1 MSSALNGLKQVAQ
14 IAHPRTLTSLW
25 RAGTVTAR
33 TPLAL
38 AGTLPWIIGR
48 GPSLGSLVQMNAASV
63 GDNTALIDRDGEL
76 TWQEVDRRTNRAAH
90 LLVDEGLT
98 GKSIA
103 TVLRNG
109 RAQAEV
115 LIGAQKAGVVVCPLN
130 TWAKRKELQATLA
143 NARPGMLVYDTAHAE
158 QVAAIDTKG
167 ARLVHVG
174 SDDQALEGSTP
185 YEEALAAKPD
195 RRLPPFTKDK
205 GSPAIVIHTSGTTG
219 IPKGAKRDASA
230 AGIGTLANL
239 LSVVPYRRDDVIY
252 CPAPL
257 FHSFGLITFTLACAL
272 GATIVLPERFD
283 ARRSVADI
291 ARRRASAASF
301 VPVMIRRIVSLPEN
315 ELSAHDLSS
324 LRIVLASGSALGD
337 DLRRR
342 ARAVFGDVLYDLYGS
357 TEAGW
362 VAIATP
368 QDMVR
373 HPSTVGRPVPGVEVA
388 AFDAAG
394 RRLPPG
400 EPGELFI
407 ASAALFEGY
416 TSGEERARHGRFMSI
431 GDIGRIDDDGYLF
444 IEGRADD
451 MVVIGGENV
460 YPVEVEEVLEA
471 LPGVA
476 EAAVVGVP
484 DEEFGQ
490 VLVAFVAGEV
500 SSEELEAACRAEL
513 ASYKVPRR
521 FELVAALPRTATG
534 KVLKRELLSQLSQ

>member
-1 MSSALNGLKQVAQ
+1 MSSALNALKQVAQ
-14 IAHPRTLTSLW
+14 IAHPRTMARLW

-38 AGTLPWIIGR
+38 ASTLPWLVGR
-48 GPSLGSLVQMNAASV
+48 GPSLASLVQMDAVSA
-63 GDNTALIDRDGEL
+63 GDKTALIDRDGEL
-76 TWQEVDRRTNRAAH
+76 TWEQVDKRSNRVAQ
-90 LLVDEGLT
+90 LLVAEGLI
-98 GKSIA
+98 GRSVA

-130 TWAKRKELQATLA
+130 TWAKRKELQAALA

-158 QVAAIDTKG
+158 QVAAVDTRG
-167 ARLVHVG
+167 IRLVHVG
-174 SDDQALEGSTP
+174 AGGEALQGSLP
-185 YEEALAAKPD
+185 YEEALASRPD
-195 RRLPPFTKDK
+195 GRLAPFTRNK
-205 GSPAIVIHTSGTTG
+205 GSLAIVIHTSGTTG
-219 IPKGAKRDASA
+219 TPKGARRDASA
-230 AGIGTLANL
+230 AGIGALANL
-239 LSVVPYRRDDVIY
+239 LAVLPYRRDDAIY

-283 ARRSVADI
+283 PRRSLEDI
-291 ARRRASAASF
+291 ERRRASAASF
-301 VPVMIRRIVSLPEN
+301 VPVMIRRIVSLPED
-315 ELSAHDLSS
+315 ELSARDLSS
-324 LRIVLASGSALGD
+324 LRIVLASGSALGE

-368 QDMVR
+368 EDMAR
-373 HPSTVGRPVPGVEVA
+373 YPGTVGRPVPGVEVA
-388 AFDAAG
+388 AFDARG

-400 EPGELFI
+400 EAGELFI
-407 ASAALFEGY
+407 ASGALFEGY
-416 TSGEERARHGRFMSI
+416 TTGEERPRHGRFVSI
-431 GDIGRIDDDGYLF
+431 GDVGRIHPGGYLF

-460 YPVEVEEVLEA
+460 YPIEVEEVLEA
-471 LPGVA
+471 LPGVT
-476 EAAVVGVP
+476 EATVVGVP
-484 DEEFGQ
+484 DEELGQ
-490 VLVAFVAGEV
+490 VLVAFVAGDT
-500 SSEELEAACRAEL
+500 SAEELETACRAEL

-521 FELVAALPRTATG
+521 FELVDALPRTATG
-534 KVLKRELLSQLSQ
+534 KVLKRELLSRLSQ